1 MPPNV
6 VIVVIDALRADKVGP
21 TTSRDLSPNIDQ
33 LIEESVFFDNAFSPS
48 NTTDP
53 AITSILTGKYPLSH
67 GVVNHGRLVTEQE
80 KQRIESVP
88 NLPTALSEAG
98 YNTGKFGRPLGRWH
112 RSGFDVYPSFGS
124 DDAFASPTKRKLS
137 NALESVHPAVRDAAS
152 TTLSKA
158 TSLASL
164 LPDTSSGTSTDADGP
179 DSTLHNFTDFV
190 SDSEPFFAF
199 VHLMDT
205 HSPYDA
211 DPSLVASYLDRY
223 DYDVTVVRDIE
234 GKIPDSFYDYLQSG
248 EHSHLA
254 DQYFYS
260 EDEPSSAVIDAHYD
274 ATVTEADTRVG
285 EMVSHLRD
293 RDLFDETVFVLLS
306 DHGESLTE
314 HGIYYDHHGLYDES
328 VRIPLVVRPPG
339 GSQGRVTQ
347 HVQTIDIVPTIT
359 SYLDLSGIEC
369 DGIDLRPVIE
379 DGESIDREFLM
390 AEEAHTQRKRMV
402 RSETAKLIY
411 SLDEDTICR
420 YCDVQHAR
428 PVELYDLKSDPDEQ
442 TNISADRPDQVDEL
456 RSYGEQKA
464 REFERQ
470 RPAGGSERAEMEYDE
485 EEELYSRLEELG
497 YR

>member
-67 GVVNHGRLVTEQE
+67 GVVNHGRLVTEKE
-80 KQRIESVP
+80 KQQIESVP

-112 RSGFDVYPSFGS
+112 RRGFDVYPSFGS
-124 DDAFASPTKRKLS
+124 DDAFASPIKRKSS

-152 TTLSKA
+152 TTLNKA
-158 TSLASL
+158 SSLASL
-164 LPDTSSGTSTDADGP
+164 LPDTSSGTSTDENEP

-211 DPSLVASYLDRY
+211 DQSLVASYLDRY
-223 DYDVTVVRDIE
+223 DYDVTAVRDIE

-260 EDEPSSAVIDAHYD
+260 EHEPSSAIVDAHYD
-274 ATVTEADTRVG
+274 ATVTEADARVG
-285 EMVSHLRD
+285 EMISYLRD
-293 RDLFDETVFVLLS
+293 RDLFDETVFVVLS

-339 GSQGRVTQ
+339 GGQDRITQ

-359 SYLDLSGIEC
+359 SYLDLPAIES
-369 DGIDLRPVIE
+369 DGVDLRPVIE
-379 DGESIDREFLM
+379 DDESVEREFVM
-390 AEEAHTQRKRMV
+390 AEEAHTQRKRMI
-402 RSETAKLIY
+402 RSESMKLIY

-428 PVELYDLKSDPDEQ
+428 PVELYDLESDSDEQ
-442 TNISADRPDQVDEL
+442 TNISADRPDRVNKIK
-456 RSYGEQKA
+456 SNAEQKV
-464 REFERQ
+464 REYEQQ
-470 RPAGGSERAEMEYDE
+470 RPADGSERTEMEYDE
-485 EEELYSRLEELG
+485 EEELYSHLEDLG